1 MVILLHL
8 ISSYRNQVESLPVL
22 RRSMIFGT
30 LEPVSHLGCDERNL
44 KPGHQHYVDTPG
56 GCWRLLDSHLFQSWR
71 SLGPLVDIMTGL
83 RLEM

>member
-1 MVILLHL
+1 MEKHPSG
-8 ISSYRNQVESLPVL
+8 ISTSKCLTCVDDLW
-22 RRSMIFGT
+22 RSQ

-44 KPGHQHYVDTPG
+44 KPGHQHCVDTAG

-71 SLGPLVDIMTGL
+71 SLGPLEDIMTGL